1 MADSHFLCQVIALQC
16 ISIDCLAIVR
26 VDQGMMRRRCIL
38 SLHLCIWLGWTA
50 ALSAHHTPAPLRNEP
65 TVATPT
71 PVRICYQDSAL
82 FPYFSGDG
90 HQLPTTRPGATIEH
104 LQYLF
109 ARIPSTTPTFQRLPW
124 QRCLKY
130 LSDGKVDLVVAN
142 YNIMRRSIGRYPPV
156 PMGAGDDAAPDPAY
170 ALTHQ
175 DVCLATSS
183 RLAMRWNGKNFS
195 GMNKVTVAHPQSK
208 MSLPPSEQMKMV
220 PYPLQDYSLAPELLE
235 EGRIDAMAV
244 VCRIRGL
251 DAVPKE
257 LKHPN
262 FTVLEP
268 PIYVHRGY
276 LVFSHQ
282 FANAQPQL
290 VQQIWHQQR
299 QLELQAATSQ
309 ALDAIY
315 QSYLSSTR
323 TE

>member
-1 MADSHFLCQVIALQC
+1 MIRRLLLRCMMMCAL
-16 ISIDCLAIVR
+16 
-26 VDQGMMRRRCIL
+26 L
-38 SLHLCIWLGWTA
+38 SWA
-50 ALSAHHTPAPLRNEP
+50 ATLSARVFNE
-65 TVATPT
+65 VAAGSVT

-90 HQLPTTRPGATIEH
+90 HEVPATRPGATIEH

-109 ARIPSTTPTFQRLPW
+109 AKVPKTELVFQRLPW

-142 YNIMRRSIGRYPPV
+142 YNILRRSIGRYPPV
-156 PMGAGDDAAPDPAY
+156 PRGAAVDAAPDPAY

-195 GMNKVTVAHPQSK
+195 GMSKVTVAHPQSK
-208 MSLPPSEQMKMV
+208 MALPPSEQMKMV

-251 DAVPKE
+251 DAVPAE

-268 PIYVHRGY
+268 QIYVHRGY

-282 FANAQPQL
+282 FAHANAPL
-290 VQQIWHQQR
+290 VEQIWHQQR
-299 QLELQAATSQ
+299 QLDLQPSTRQ
-309 ALDAIY
+309 ALDSIY
-315 QSYLSSTR
+315 TNYLKPRNNAAVDAQAKTSD
-323 TE
+323 